1 MQRLREQGGVRAESA
16 AENNIA
22 ALRDVQTWLER
33 LEHHLLGMRRDLRIF
48 APWTERLASPP
59 SGCAEIAA
67 RVAAL
72 MTYGMTSPVGAG
84 EAQALDALDA
94 FSRDAVPDAVR
105 DWLPDLRAAIADVRP
120 AAQDI
125 SDRLGSPETSAT
137 TPPHEMDL
145 W

>member
-1 MQRLREQGGVRAESA
+1 
-16 AENNIA
+16 
-22 ALRDVQTWLER
+22 
-33 LEHHLLGMRRDLRIF
+33 MRRDLRIF

-105 DWLPDLRAAIADVRP
+105 EWIQDLRAAIAEGRL
-120 AAQDI
+120 AAQEL
-125 SDRLGSPETSAT
+125 SDRLESLAHRAT
-137 TPPHEMDL
+137 TLAREMDFAL
-145 W
+145 LFDPATRPFHIHRKRVGTGKSVLVR

>member
-1 MQRLREQGGVRAESA
+1 MQRLRERVGLRAESA
-16 AENNIA
+16 AENNID
-22 ALRDVQTWLER
+22 ALRDVQTRLER

-105 DWLPDLRAAIADVRP
+105 EGVQDQIGRASCRERGG
-120 AAQDI
+120 Q
-125 SDRLGSPETSAT
+125 
-137 TPPHEMDL
+137 
-145 W
+145 